1 MTNPPFLQ
9 KVLASCRKRD
19 IIIRVMNYNTLT
31 PEISSLARNAMLEE
45 GLDIP
50 ENIFGTLHEEIKHEM
65 LREYAFELEQSV
77 FCL

>member
-1 MTNPPFLQ
+1 
-9 KVLASCRKRD
+9 
-19 IIIRVMNYNTLT
+19 MNYNTLT